1 MSSNTSMLIAGE
13 QGRKFCF
20 RIADSSG
27 ESKPCEIH
35 RVESGDVVVFRG
47 GFLLLRLD
55 YLYRIGHTGIKTI
68 VHLGQG
74 FARILPIGLSKFDLP
89 QRGTELDES
98 VAHVLLHFGLL
109 VFILGLPLTQRC
121 ASLLNVRTDLPAVED
136 RDTQRSRCYKDSV
149 GIRRSG
155 SHGAVVTVER

>member
-1 MSSNTSMLIAGE
+1 MSSKASMLIAGE

-20 RIADSSG
+20 RITDSAG
-27 ESKPCEIH
+27 KCEPREIH

-55 YLYRIGHTGIKTI
+55 YLYRVGYASIKTI

-74 FARILPIGLSKFDLP
+74 FARILPVGLSEFDLP
-89 QRGTELDES
+89 QCGIELDES

-109 VFILGLPLTQRC
+109 VCILGLPLTQRC
-121 ASLLNVRTDLPAVED
+121 ASLLNRRTDFSAVED
-136 RDTQRSRCYKDSV
+136 RDAQRSRRNEYAV
-149 GIRRSG
+149 GVRGSG
-155 SHGAVVTVER
+155 AHGAVITVE